1 MTYCF
6 KCPICG
12 EKGEYNRREPP
23 PRCFGEAIGGHDV
36 AMRRDYQ
43 AENAL
48 IDKFSLRQDVRGTR
62 AHRADPLPPD
72 EAHRVNQERM
82 S

>member
-6 KCPICG
+6 KCPECG
-12 EKGEYNRREPP
+12 RSVESNAREPAP
-23 PRCFGEAIGGHDV
+23 FCACKKMAHPTE
-36 AMRRDYQ
+36 MTRDYR

>member
-1 MTYCF
+1 MAHPTEMT
-6 KCPICG
+6 
-12 EKGEYNRREPP
+12 
-23 PRCFGEAIGGHDV
+23 
-36 AMRRDYQ
+36 RDYR